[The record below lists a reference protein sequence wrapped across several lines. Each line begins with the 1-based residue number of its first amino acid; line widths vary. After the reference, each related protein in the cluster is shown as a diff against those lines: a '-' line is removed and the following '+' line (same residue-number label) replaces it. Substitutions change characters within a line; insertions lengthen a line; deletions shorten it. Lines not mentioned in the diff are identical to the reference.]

1 MAMWLLW
8 LLAQQL
14 VNSCNDGARRMER
27 TEQMYTIQKQME
39 FGKIKVRPKQV
50 SVQNYLVECWIR
62 RGRDEILT
70 ASSAISSGVIITV
83 AEEARRACSLHW
95 RAQHL
100 EGFQPQELL
109 PVSLQ
114 WCSDHHQEEKVR
126 TWNTNSIATSPVRG
140 RKAGH
145 VIKISTVGEEF
156 GGTLWMC
163 VWAFPG
169 EEGTGTMERKDCAC
183 GACILEI
190 LQSWIQHVSS
200 RGSFSVLT

>member
-1 MAMWLLW
+1 MAVWLLW

-39 FGKIKVRPKQV
+39 FGKIKVRPQTGF
-50 SVQNYLVECWIR
+50 SSELL
-62 RGRDEILT
+62 GGMLDEILT
-70 ASSAISSGVIITV
+70 ASAAISSGVIITV
-83 AEEARRACSLHW
+83 AEEARRACSLHG

-114 WCSDHHQEEKVR
+114 RCPDHHQEEKVR
-126 TWNTNSIATSPVRG
+126 TWNTSSIATSTVRG
-140 RKAGH
+140 RKTGH
-145 VIKISTVGEEF
+145 VIKIGTVGEEYR
-156 GGTLWMC
+156 GSLWIC